1 MNEQMSNDQARIILL
16 DWLDGKPIDNEEFK
30 KAIEKGVVALE
41 AVNKDLRSI
50 VNKMLYGEG

>member
-1 MNEQMSNDQARIILL
+1 MSNEQARIILL

-30 KAIEKGVVALE
+30 EAIKKGVVALE
-41 AVNKDLRSI
+41 AVNKDLKAI